1 MYFCF
6 FAVVAYVVVGGSVGT
21 GTSAIEFC
29 NCSYVIFVVVR
40 LSFEYCVFLYVD
52 VCAKWEEKSI
62 NFTKFESLLVK
73 MLKKFKEEDG
83 GVYIKDV

>member
-1 MYFCF
+1 MLLLLF
-6 FAVVAYVVVGGSVGT
+6 VGT

-40 LSFEYCVFLYVD
+40 LSFEYCVFLNVD